1 MSKELQQFYIA
12 MNAWL
17 VAGAPIGGPRNP
29 YGFNHMHG
37 LCANLF
43 RFCREE
49 ELPHNKSVL
58 LSYELD
64 HSFTLNGLHSS
75 RPFNN
80 SVTDWAC
87 EQNRYQNP
95 LRIKWIKD
103 HLPKEPE

>member
-17 VAGAPIGGPRNP
+17 DAGAPIGGPMNP
-29 YGFNHMHG
+29 CGFKHMHG

-43 RFCREE
+43 RFIRGNESMAERHWNMDRE
-49 ELPHNKSVL
+49 LTN
-58 LSYELD
+58 
-64 HSFTLNGLHSS
+64 SFAIAGLNNS

-87 EQNRYQNP
+87 EVDKYQNP